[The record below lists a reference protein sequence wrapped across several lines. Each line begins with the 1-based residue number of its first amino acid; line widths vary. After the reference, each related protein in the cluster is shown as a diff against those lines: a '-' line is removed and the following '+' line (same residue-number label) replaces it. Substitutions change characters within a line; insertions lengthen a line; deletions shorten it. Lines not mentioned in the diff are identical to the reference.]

1 MQKKYAALAMFAMMM
16 ASVNANAEG
25 KDGLAAEVNGVKIT
39 VAEVKKAY
47 ESNQKINSSVPFD
60 EFYPKALEF
69 FVKGKV
75 ISQAAANAKVADS
88 AEYKEQ
94 LEIAKE
100 ELARKIYLEQQLKN
114 KVTDASVNKVYDDY
128 KAKFQG
134 QKEVKARHI
143 LVDDEKVANDV
154 IAQLKKGAKFNDLAK
169 KYSKDEADLGYFTKN
184 MMVPEFGNAAFSMK
198 KGQYSDKPVKTKFG
212 YHVIIVDDIRDA
224 KPQPLKEVKP
234 QIENML
240 TQQALAD
247 VLDNLEKQAKVTK
260 YGLDGKELAK

>member
-1 MQKKYAALAMFAMMM
+1 MQKKYVALAVLMTLFVG
-16 ASVNANAEG
+16 SNVKAEG
-25 KDGLAAEVNGVKIT
+25 KDGLAAEVNGVKVT

-47 ESNQKINSSVPFD
+47 ETNPKINSSIPFD

-75 ISQAAANAKVADS
+75 ISQAAANAKIADTQ
-88 AEYKEQ
+88 EYKDQ

-100 ELARKIYLEQQLKN
+100 ELARKLYLEHQLKD
-114 KVTDASVNKVYDDY
+114 KVNNANINKVYDEY
-128 KAKFQG
+128 KAKFSG

-143 LVDDEKVANDV
+143 LVDDEKVAKDA
-154 IAQLKKGAKFNDLAK
+154 IAELKKGAKFDDLAR

-184 MMVPEFGNAAFSMK
+184 MMVPEFGDAAFSMK

-224 KPQPLKEVKP
+224 KPQPLEEVKP

-247 VLDNLEKQAKVTK
+247 VLDNLEKQAKVKK
-260 YGLDGKELAK
+260 YGLDGKEIK

>member
-1 MQKKYAALAMFAMMM
+1 MQKKYIAFAMLAVMM
-16 ASVNANAEG
+16 SANAYAEG
-25 KDGLAAEVNGVKIT
+25 KDGLAAEVNGIKIT

-47 ESNQKINSSVPFD
+47 ETNPKINSSVPFD

-75 ISQAAANAKVADS
+75 ISQAAANAKIS
-88 AEYKEQ
+88 ETQEYKDQ

-100 ELARKIYLEQQLKN
+100 ELARKLYLEQQLKD
-114 KVTDASVNKVYDDY
+114 KVNDAAVQKVYSDY
-128 KAKFQG
+128 VAKFKG

-143 LVDDEKVANDV
+143 LVDDEKVAEDI
-154 IAQLKKGAKFNDLAK
+154 IAQLKKGAKFDELAK

-184 MMVPEFGNAAFSMK
+184 MMVPEFGEAAFSMK

-224 KPQPLKEVKP
+224 KPQQLDEVRP
-234 QIENML
+234 QIEGML

-247 VLDNLEKQAKVTK
+247 AVDTLEKSAKVTK
-260 YGLDGKELAK
+260 YNLDGSELK

>member
-1 MQKKYAALAMFAMMM
+1 MQKKYIALALLAMM
-16 ASVNANAEG
+16 AAGVNANADG

-47 ESNQKINSSVPFD
+47 EANAKINSSVPFD

-75 ISQAAANAKVADS
+75 ISQAAANAKIADS
-88 AEYKEQ
+88 AEFKEQ

-100 ELARKIYLEQQLKN
+100 ELARKLYLEQQLKD
-114 KVTDASVNKVYDDY
+114 KVTDKNVEKVYDDY
-128 KAKFQG
+128 KTKFKG

-143 LVDDEKVANDV
+143 LVDEESVAADV
-154 IAQLKKGAKFNDLAK
+154 IAQLKKGAKFDDLAK
-169 KYSKDEADLGYFTKN
+169 KYSKDEPDLGYFTKN
-184 MMVPEFGNAAFSMK
+184 MMVPEFGDAAFSMK

-224 KPQPLKEVKP
+224 KPQPLNEVRP

-260 YGLDGKELAK
+260 YGLDGKELSK

>member
-1 MQKKYAALAMFAMMM
+1 MQKKYIALTMLAMMFAGVD
-16 ASVNANAEG
+16 AYAEG
-25 KDGLAAEVNGVKIT
+25 KDGIAAEVNGVKIT

-47 ESNQKINSSVPFD
+47 EANPKINSSVPFD

-75 ISQAAANAKVADS
+75 ISQAAMNAKVADTQ
-88 AEYKEQ
+88 EYKDQ

-100 ELARKIYLEQQLKN
+100 ELARKLYLEQQLKN
-114 KVTDASVNKVYDDY
+114 KVTDDVVKKVYADY
-128 KAKFQG
+128 AAKYKG

-143 LVDDEKVANDV
+143 LVDDVKVANEA
-154 IAQLKKGAKFNDLAK
+154 IAQLKKGEKFDDLAK

-184 MMVPEFGNAAFSMK
+184 MMVPEFGEAAFSMK

-224 KPQPLKEVKP
+224 KPQTLEEVKP

-240 TQQALAD
+240 TQQALSD
-247 VLDNLEKQAKVTK
+247 VLDNMEKQASVKK
-260 YGLDGKELAK
+260 YGLDGKEIK

>member
-1 MQKKYAALAMFAMMM
+1 MQKKYVAFALVAAMLMSAQAK
-16 ASVNANAEG
+16 AEG
-25 KDGLAAEVNGVKIT
+25 KDGLAAEVNGIKIS

-47 ESNQKINSSVPFD
+47 ETNPKIKSNVPFD

-75 ISQAAANAKVADS
+75 ISQAAANAKIADTQ
-88 AEYKEQ
+88 EYKDQ

-100 ELARKIYLEQQLKN
+100 ELARKLYLEHQLKN
-114 KVTDASVNKVYDDY
+114 KVNEAAIKKVYEDY
-128 KAKFQG
+128 KSKFKG

-143 LVDDEKVANDV
+143 LVDEEKLANDV
-154 IAQLKKGAKFNDLAK
+154 IAELKKGAKFDDLAQ

-184 MMVPEFGNAAFSMK
+184 MMVEEFGNAAFSMK

-224 KPQPLKEVKP
+224 KPQPLSEVQG
-234 QIENML
+234 QIEDML
-240 TQQALAD
+240 TQQSLAD
-247 VLDNLEKQAKVTK
+247 IVDDLEKSAKVVK
-260 YGLDGKELAK
+260 YGLDGKELKD

>member
-1 MQKKYAALAMFAMMM
+1 MQKKYIALALLAALFAGSE
-16 ASVNANAEG
+16 ACAEG
-25 KDGLAAEVNGVKIT
+25 KDGLAGEVNGTKIT
-39 VAEVKKAY
+39 VAELRDAYKA
-47 ESNQKINSSVPFD
+47 NDKINSSVPFD

-69 FVKGKV
+69 FIKGKV
-75 ISQAAANAKVADS
+75 ISQAAANSKVVETE
-88 AEYKEQ
+88 EYKSQ

-100 ELARKIYLEQQLKN
+100 ELARKLYLEHELKD
-114 KVTDASVNKVYDDY
+114 KVNEKAIKKVYDDY
-128 KAKFQG
+128 KSKFKG

-143 LVDDEKVANDV
+143 LVDEEKVANDV
-154 IAQLKKGAKFNDLAK
+154 IDQLKKGAKFDDLAA

-184 MMVPEFGNAAFSMK
+184 MMVEEFGNAAFAMK

-224 KPQPLKEVKP
+224 QPQPLSEVHG

-247 VLDNLEKQAKVTK
+247 IVDKLEASAKVVK
-260 YGLDGKELAK
+260 YGLDGKEMK

>member
-1 MQKKYAALAMFAMMM
+1 MQKKYVALAMLALMFAGIE
-16 ASVNANAEG
+16 ANAEG
-25 KDGLAAEVNGVKIT
+25 KDGIAAEVNGVKIT

-47 ESNQKINSSVPFD
+47 EANDKINSTVPFD

-75 ISQAAANAKVADS
+75 ISQAAANAKVADTK
-88 AEYKEQ
+88 EFKEQ

-100 ELARKIYLEQQLKN
+100 ELARKLYLEQQLKN
-114 KVTDASVNKVYDDY
+114 KVTDDVVKKVYSDY
-128 KAKFQG
+128 ADKYKG

-143 LVDDEKVANDV
+143 LVDDEKVAKEA
-154 IAQLKKGAKFNDLAK
+154 IAQLKKGEKFDDLAK

-184 MMVPEFGNAAFSMK
+184 MMVPEFGDAAFSMK

-212 YHVIIVDDIRDA
+212 YHVIIIDDIRDA
-224 KPQPLKEVKP
+224 KPQPLDEVRP

-240 TQQALAD
+240 TQQALSD
-247 VLDNLEKQAKVTK
+247 VLDNMEKQATVKK
-260 YGLDGKELAK
+260 YGLDGKEIK